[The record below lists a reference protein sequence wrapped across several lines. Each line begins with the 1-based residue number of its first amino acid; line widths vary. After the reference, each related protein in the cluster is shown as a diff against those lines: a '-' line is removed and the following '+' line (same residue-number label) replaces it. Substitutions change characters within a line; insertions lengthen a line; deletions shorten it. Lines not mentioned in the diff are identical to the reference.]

1 MGSGRDDQVIA
12 GRHGTA
18 DELVLLVDGVVEG
31 ARQVDNRVNR
41 RDPEARKVDADDRAR
56 PPEQGRELA
65 SSLPNAEFR
74 LVETGHSPVYE
85 APATVAAAVR
95 DVLARTR

>member
-1 MGSGRDDQVIA
+1 MLEGQGIVVHGRYD
-12 GRHGTA
+12 H
-18 DELVLLVDGVVEG
+18 
-31 ARQVDNRVNR
+31 
-41 RDPEARKVDADDRAR
+41 AR

-85 APATVAAAVR
+85 APAAVAAAVR
-95 DVLARTR
+95 SVLARTR

>member
-1 MGSGRDDQVIA
+1 VHGRY
-12 GRHGTA
+12 
-18 DELVLLVDGVVEG
+18 
-31 ARQVDNRVNR
+31 
-41 RDPEARKVDADDRAR
+41 DRAR

-85 APATVAAAVR
+85 APAAVAAAVR

>member
-1 MGSGRDDQVIA
+1 MCLASCDTWTPLGLIHPYPTNIASAVQLFHARDARPVQARPLSSSRPPKGRY
-12 GRHGTA
+12 G
-18 DELVLLVDGVVEG
+18 
-31 ARQVDNRVNR
+31 
-41 RDPEARKVDADDRAR
+41 RAR

-85 APATVAAAVR
+85 ALAAAVR
-95 DVLARTR
+95 SVLARIR